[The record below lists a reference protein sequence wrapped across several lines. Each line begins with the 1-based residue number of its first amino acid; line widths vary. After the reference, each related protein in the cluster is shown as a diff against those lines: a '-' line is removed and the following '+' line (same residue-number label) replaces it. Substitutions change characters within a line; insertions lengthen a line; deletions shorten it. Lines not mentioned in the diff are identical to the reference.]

1 MGIWEW
7 TLYTTKDY
15 YSNLTTKWII
25 GGIILTM
32 KLITSKFKLSILKI
46 LQPWIVIQF
55 FFPPPFNW
63 ICIYLRICIYSQG
76 GYLNMYVGWFSLF
89 FKESS
94 VSILRKTLKNHH
106 VFLSYFQLVKNQPRY
121 QKFYK
126 KVLAKFLQIQ

>member
-1 MGIWEW
+1 
-7 TLYTTKDY
+7 
-15 YSNLTTKWII
+15 
-25 GGIILTM
+25 
-32 KLITSKFKLSILKI
+32 
-46 LQPWIVIQF
+46 
-55 FFPPPFNW
+55 
-63 ICIYLRICIYSQG
+63 
-76 GYLNMYVGWFSLF
+76 MYVGWFSLF